1 MNRNQLEELIA
12 QTNDALLNS
21 GASSYHMSIY
31 KAFANKV
38 RSYAEENGITEYTPE
53 VGLAVF
59 METHGSNKSTYLH
72 CMNELNDYLA
82 FGAVNPYKGRKPR
95 VYDIPEGFADSFESY
110 LRYRKDNQMSEDTIT
125 GDKLYLERFFQFLQR
140 NNINTPQNISVG
152 NVFAFIDDLRHYY
165 EDGMIACNVRSV
177 RLYLKYCFDSEIIE
191 SELYSRV
198 PTVKYCKHSKL
209 PSANASLLGNFE
221 IVATTI
227 IALLIFKEKVSKK
240 LWTAIGLITLSSII
254 LSFGDEGS
262 FNFSLGSLFVLGAT
276 ACWGLEN
283 NCTRNI
289 SEKST
294 YQIVTI
300 KGFGSGTGSLIVAI
314 ILGEKMP
321 EIRYVLPAFLLGF
334 VAYGLSIFT
343 YIRAQKTLGAAKT
356 SAYYAV
362 APFIGALLSFLFLR
376 ESLTI
381 AYIIALAVMIVGT
394 VFVVSDTLCQS

>member
-1 MNRNQLEELIA
+1 MNDKI
-12 QTNDALLNS
+12 
-21 GASSYHMSIY
+21 
-31 KAFANKV
+31 KAV
-38 RSYAEENGITEYTPE
+38 CYA
-53 VGLAVF
+53 VAAAVF
-59 METHGSNKSTYLH
+59 YS
-72 CMNELNDYLA
+72 LNVPCSKLLLDKIAPTFMAA
-82 FGAVNPYKGRKPR
+82 F
-95 VYDIPEGFADSFESY
+95 
-110 LRYRKDNQMSEDTIT
+110 
-125 GDKLYLERFFQFLQR
+125 LYLGAGIGVGIMYLFHHKHESTAERLEKKDMPY
-140 NNINTPQNISVG
+140 TVG
-152 NVFAFIDDLRHYY
+152 MVLLDI
-165 EDGMIACNVRSV
+165 IAPILLMLGVN
-177 RLYLKYCFDSEIIE
+177 LG
-191 SELYSRV
+191 
-198 PTVKYCKHSKL
+198 T
-209 PSANASLLGNFE
+209 SANASLLGNFE

-240 LWTAIGLITLSSII
+240 LWAATGLITLSSII
-254 LSFGDEGS
+254 LSFGGEGS
-262 FNFSLGSLFVLGAT
+262 FNFSLGSLLVLGAT
-276 ACWGLEN
+276 VCWGLEN

-321 EIRYVLPAFLLGF
+321 EIQYVLPAFLLGF

-362 APFIGALLSFLFLR
+362 APFIGAFLSFLFLR

-394 VFVVSDTLCQS
+394 VFVVSDTLDQS